1 MKITIAGGGG
11 LGHVCAAVAST
22 HDDIEISMLTGRPS
36 QWSNSISAT
45 DPDGK
50 VYHGRLTHISSDPTD
65 IVPNADIVL
74 LCLPGYL
81 IEKELLSIKPFLGS
95 NTAVGSIVA
104 STGFFFQAHK
114 ILPTGTTLF
123 GFQRVPF
130 ISRVAEYGH
139 SALLLG
145 YKDSLSVAIENSTDS
160 EALRS
165 ALEHTFDTP
174 VKLLD
179 NFYEAALTNSN
190 PILHTARLYTMWH
203 NWDGT
208 PFNHQTLFYY
218 EWDEASAQALIDMDS
233 EFMAVLDRL
242 PVRPGAIPP
251 LLEYYESSDAASLA
265 AKIRSIPAFKP
276 ITAPMTQT
284 DGGWIPD
291 YTSRYFTED
300 FPFGLRYIK
309 EIAVEHNVATPV
321 IDRVLAWGLSVSG
334 YRR

>member
-11 LGHVCAAVAST
+11 LGHVCAAVASS
-22 HDDIEISMLTGRPS
+22 HSDIEISMLTGRPA
-36 QWSNSISAT
+36 QWSNRISAT

-50 VYHGRLTHISSDPTD
+50 VYQGTLARISSDPRD
-65 IVPNADIVL
+65 VVPDADIVL

-81 IEKELLSIKPFLGS
+81 IEKELQSIKPCLGS
-95 NTAVGSIVA
+95 KTVVGSIVA

-114 ILPTGTTLF
+114 ILPASTPLF

-139 SALLLG
+139 SSLLLG
-145 YKDSLSVAIENSTDS
+145 YKDRLAVAIENSTDS
-160 EALRS
+160 EALRL
-165 ALEHTFDTP
+165 ALEHAFDTP
-174 VKLLD
+174 VSLLS

-190 PILHTARLYTMWH
+190 PILHTGRLYTMWH

-208 PFNHQTLFYY
+208 PFDHQTLFYY
-218 EWDEASAQALIDMDS
+218 EWDDESAQTLIDMDN
-233 EFMAVLDRL
+233 EFMAILDRL
-242 PVRPGAIPP
+242 PVRRGAIPS

-276 ITAPMTQT
+276 ITAPMKQT
-284 DGGWIPD
+284 DSGWVPD

-309 EIAVEHNVATPV
+309 ETAVEHSVDTPV